1 MDQVGYLSIV
11 GRIKD
16 MIIRGGENTY
26 PRAPRAGRGQAPRPA
41 AVGRAARAGR
51 RPRASSSSTSRAA
64 ASPRA
69 ARSRGGDRTPAARPE
84 ASRRRARWRAGLR
97 LPGRA
102 RRTAASPATRRPGRP
117 ALALD
122 ERMVDPQRAA
132 AGRAEFVDRTR
143 LRSQP
148 ARRPQAAACVELG
161 DRRAGQAARGRSR
174 VVAHEDGLAEHPQP
188 EHIELLLARDAVG
201 ARIELVAR
209 RSVGAVAELRV
220 AEVAR
225 ARYHRMPCELGDRLE
240 TRWSPPAR
248 RGREGC
254 RRPAAR
260 SSSLPPAP
268 RRTAC
273 ARAAVAAARAASI
286 RACGSTMPSTC
297 QRSASRIRCKS
308 DAAVGDALAH
318 GEARL
323 CSDLLGSRFVP
334 ADVRR
339 GVGRVPGCHENER
352 GGIPGGEP
360 V

>member
-148 ARRPQAAACVELG
+148 ARRPQAAACVEPP
-161 DRRAGQAARGRSR
+161 A
-174 VVAHEDGLAEHPQP
+174 
-188 EHIELLLARDAVG
+188 
-201 ARIELVAR
+201 VAR
-209 RSVGAVAELRV
+209 ESSRTRTAWRNIRSLNTSSCCSRAMRS
-220 AEVAR
+220 AR
-225 ARYHRMPCELGDRLE
+225 AL
-240 TRWSPPAR
+240 
-248 RGREGC
+248 
-254 RRPAAR
+254 
-260 SSSLPPAP
+260 SSLP
-268 RRTAC
+268 
-273 ARAAVAAARAASI
+273 AALS
-286 RACGSTMPSTC
+286 GPS
-297 QRSASRIRCKS
+297 RSSASQR
-308 DAAVGDALAH
+308 
-318 GEARL
+318 
-323 CSDLLGSRFVP
+323 
-334 ADVRR
+334 
-339 GVGRVPGCHENER
+339 
-352 GGIPGGEP
+352 
-360 V
+360 

>member
-11 GRIKD
+11 GRRKD
-16 MIIRGGENTY
+16 IIIRGGENTY

-41 AVGRAARAGR
+41 AAGRAARAGR

-84 ASRRRARWRAGLR
+84 ASRRRARWRTGLR

-161 DRRAGQAARGRSR
+161 DRRAGRAARGRSR

-188 EHIELLLARDAVG
+188 EHIELLLARDAAG

-220 AEVAR
+220 AEVAG
-225 ARYHRMPCELGDRLE
+225 ARYHRLPCELGDRLE

-260 SSSLPPAP
+260 SSSLPPAL

-273 ARAAVAAARAASI
+273 ARAAVAAARAADP
-286 RACGSTMPSTC
+286 RV
-297 QRSASRIRCKS
+297 RI
-308 DAAVGDALAH
+308 DDALDMPAQRVAH
-318 GEARL
+318 PL
-323 CSDLLGSRFVP
+323 
-334 ADVRR
+334 
-339 GVGRVPGCHENER
+339 
-352 GGIPGGEP
+352 
-360 V
+360 

>member
-41 AVGRAARAGR
+41 ASGR
-51 RPRASSSSTSRAA
+51 RSSRASRPASARVSSSTSRAA

-69 ARSRGGDRTPAARPE
+69 ARSRAGDRTPAAPPE

-102 RRTAASPATRRPGRP
+102 RRTAGSPVTRRPGRP

-161 DRRAGQAARGRSR
+161 DRRAGRAARGRSR

-188 EHIELLLARDAVG
+188 EHVELLLARDAVG

-220 AEVAR
+220 AEVAQ

-240 TRWSPPAR
+240 TRWS
-248 RGREGC
+248 
-254 RRPAAR
+254 
-260 SSSLPPAP
+260 
-268 RRTAC
+268 
-273 ARAAVAAARAASI
+273 
-286 RACGSTMPSTC
+286 
-297 QRSASRIRCKS
+297 
-308 DAAVGDALAH
+308 
-318 GEARL
+318 
-323 CSDLLGSRFVP
+323 
-334 ADVRR
+334 
-339 GVGRVPGCHENER
+339 
-352 GGIPGGEP
+352 
-360 V
+360 